1 VSPTAYD
8 LTLAAWRWLEL
19 VGLIG
24 FVGVVVVRRLAGM
37 RPALH
42 WARPRMDR
50 WLLAALIGGLGGLI
64 VHALHGNPPTV
75 VGAARV
81 LAEGIA
87 LALCLN
93 GRPWVVVP
101 GIFAAAALAFAG
113 HAATVNP
120 AAGAI
125 FTDALHVLSAG
136 MWAGGILV
144 LSYLR
149 PPTGWRGGEGR
160 VMLERFG
167 RVAFLAF
174 AITALTGV
182 LRATEELRGLSD
194 LWTTQYGLVLS
205 SKTAGVLVMVAIS
218 ALVWKRGL
226 PAART
231 EGVVVLLVLA
241 ATALLAAFPMPPGQ
255 A

>member
-1 VSPTAYD
+1 MNLSAYG
-8 LTLAAWRWLEL
+8 LALAAWHWLEY

-42 WARPRMDR
+42 WARVPMNR
-50 WLLAALIGGLGGLI
+50 WLAAALIGGLGGLI
-64 VHALHGNPPTV
+64 IQTGHGTQPTV
-75 VGAARV
+75 MGVAHVA
-81 LAEGIA
+81 AEGIA
-87 LALCLN
+87 LGLCVS

-101 GIFAAAALAFAG
+101 GIFAAASLAFAG
-113 HAATVNP
+113 HAAVLNP

-125 FTDALHVLSAG
+125 FSDALHVLSAG

-149 PPTGWRGGEGR
+149 PPGGWRGEEGR
-160 VMLERFG
+160 DLLVRFG

-174 AITALTGV
+174 AITALTGG

-194 LWTTQYGLVLS
+194 LWATPYGVVLS
-205 SKTAGVLVMVAIS
+205 AKTAGVLVMVAMS
-218 ALVWKRGL
+218 ALVWRRGFRY
-226 PAART
+226 ARA
-231 EGVVVLLVLA
+231 EGVVVLLVVA
-241 ATALLAAFPMPPGQ
+241 ATAVLAAFPIPPGQ

>member
-1 VSPTAYD
+1 MSPTAYD
-8 LTLAAWRWLEL
+8 LTLAAWRWLEY

-42 WARPRMDR
+42 WARPPMDR
-50 WLLAALIGGLGGLI
+50 WLMAALIGGLGALI
-64 VHALHGNPPTV
+64 VQALHGNPPTV
-75 VGAARV
+75 VVSARV
-81 LAEGIA
+81 LAEGVA
-87 LALCLN
+87 LTLCLN
-93 GRPWVVVP
+93 GRPLVVVP
-101 GIFAAAALAFAG
+101 GIFAAAALAFGG
-113 HAATVNP
+113 HAAAVNP

-136 MWAGGILV
+136 MWGGGILV

-149 PPTGWRGGEGR
+149 PPTGWLEGEGR

-182 LRATEELRGLSD
+182 LRATEELRGVSD
-194 LWTTQYGLVLS
+194 VWATQYGLVLS
-205 SKTAGVLVMVAIS
+205 AKTAGVMVMVAMS
-218 ALVWKRGL
+218 ALVWRRGL
-226 PAART
+226 PAARA
-231 EGVVVLLVLA
+231 EGIVVLLVLA